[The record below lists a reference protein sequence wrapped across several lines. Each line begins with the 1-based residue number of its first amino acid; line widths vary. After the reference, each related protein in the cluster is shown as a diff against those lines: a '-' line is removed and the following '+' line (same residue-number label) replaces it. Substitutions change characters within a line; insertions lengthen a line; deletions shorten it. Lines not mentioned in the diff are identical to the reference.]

1 MRGYNMPNT
10 DNSYLR
16 TILSKVKGE
25 TVSGV
30 KTNNRLLKEIAEN
43 ISGGSSGGSD
53 DLGTVTLTITYTDQ
67 TSETI
72 NLAVWESEE

>member
-1 MRGYNMPNT
+1 MPNT
-10 DNSYLR
+10 DNSYLK

-30 KTNNRLLKEIAEN
+30 KTNNKLLKEIAEN
-43 ISGGSSGGSD
+43 ITGGSSSY
-53 DLGTVTLTITYTDQ
+53 LGNLELTITYTDQ
-67 TSETI
+67 TTDTI

>member
-1 MRGYNMPNT
+1 MTKT
-10 DNSYLR
+10 DNSYLK

-30 KTNNRLLKEIAEN
+30 KTNNRLLKEISEN
-43 ISGGSSGGSD
+43 IGGGSGSTS

-67 TSETI
+67 STDTI
-72 NLAVWESEE
+72 NLAVWESDD

>member
-1 MRGYNMPNT
+1 MTKT
-10 DNSYLR
+10 DNSYLK

-30 KTNNRLLKEIAEN
+30 KTNNRLLKEISEN
-43 ISGGSSGGSD
+43 IDGGSGSTS

-67 TSETI
+67 STDTI
-72 NLAVWESEE
+72 NLAVWESDE

>member
-1 MRGYNMPNT
+1 MPNT
-10 DNSYLR
+10 DNSYLK

-25 TVSGV
+25 TVNGI

-43 ISGGSSGGSD
+43 INSGSESSD
-53 DLGTVTLTITYTDQ
+53 DLGTLELTITYSDQ
-67 TSETI
+67 SSETI